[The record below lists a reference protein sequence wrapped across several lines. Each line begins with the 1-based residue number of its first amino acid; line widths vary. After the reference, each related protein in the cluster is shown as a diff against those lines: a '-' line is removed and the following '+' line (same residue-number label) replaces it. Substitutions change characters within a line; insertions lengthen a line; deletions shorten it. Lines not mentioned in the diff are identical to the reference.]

1 MDPITIT
8 TTTLTITPPVGAA
21 IVLTG
26 AEALDRLEE
35 ILESPSSLYTYNK
48 VTGAYT
54 GTFSL
59 GECCMTF
66 TTTQANAVVTITVQP
81 FLCTYYIN

>member
-1 MDPITIT
+1 MNPITIT
-8 TTTLTITPPVGAA
+8 STTLTITPPVGAA
-21 IVLTG
+21 IVYTG
-26 AEALDRLEE
+26 SEALAQLED
-35 ILESPSSLYTYNK
+35 ILESPSALYAYNK

-59 GECCMTF
+59 GHCCMTF